1 MERPLRESERL
12 VIFGLMVDANLTDAA
27 LAKRCGMKES
37 TVSSIR
43 RRLMDSRLIY
53 FTNTPSFHKL
63 GCQLF
68 VQMFG
73 STNPAVPRDVKDQT
87 HLRFLDET
95 SEVFDSAS
103 GEGFIMMSGV
113 YRDFADYLIATDR
126 YEMTFSG
133 LHSSERADLRAAF
146 YPLSISRV
154 CYTYNF
160 APGLHRIFGLDVP
173 APVPNRPVRHQ
184 VECQPLSPVERR
196 TLVNLVEYPHAT
208 DAQIGQLMGRSRQTV
223 TNVRKRLERKGMY
236 TRTCIIPLVLWN
248 IELIAYVHLR
258 FRPDI
263 DADRRAELSEMDWV
277 NMSWFT
283 LERDTEAHATYMF
296 KDYRDYL
303 TEMQR
308 MMKPLM
314 DSGALKG
321 DPIISL
327 VSTTATKEL
336 RDGHY
341 GPMVRKLVGMGD
353 EMPRSAYSM
362 EGV

>member
-1 MERPLRESERL
+1 MERALRESERL
-12 VIFGLMVDANLTDAA
+12 VILGLMQDANLTDAA

-53 FTNTPSFHKL
+53 FTNTPSFHRL
-63 GCQLF
+63 GCQ
-68 VQMFG
+68 MFIQVSG

-95 SEVFDSAS
+95 PEVFDSAS

-113 YRDFADYLIATDR
+113 YRDFSDHLVSLDR
-126 YEMTFSG
+126 YERIFSNN
-133 LHSSERADLRAAF
+133 HASERADLRAAY
-146 YPLSISRV
+146 YPLAISRV

-173 APVPNRPVRHQ
+173 PPAPNRPVRLQ
-184 VECQPLSPVERR
+184 PECAILSPVEKR
-196 TLVNLVEYPHAT
+196 TLVSLVEYPHAT
-208 DAQIGQLMGRSRQTV
+208 DAQIAQIMGRSRQTV
-223 TNVRKRLERKGMY
+223 TNVRKRLKRKGMY

-248 IELIAYVHLR
+248 IELIAYVHIR
-258 FRPDI
+258 FKPDI
-263 DADRRAELSEMDWV
+263 DAAQRAELCGLDWV

-303 TEMQR
+303 AEMQR

-314 DSGALKG
+314 ESGVLKG
-321 DPIISL
+321 DPSISL
-327 VSTTATKEL
+327 VSTAATKEL

-341 GPMVRKLVGMGD
+341 GPMVRKLVGLG
-353 EMPRSAYSM
+353 EELPRSAYSM
-362 EGV
+362 ECM